1 MQFQSPLAILDRMYE
16 DIDLG
21 LAFRDVVI
29 RLMVVFWLSLVIMS
43 FKTSKAVLKD
53 RNIIKYIS

>member
-53 RNIIKYIS
+53 RNIMEYIY

>member
-1 MQFQSPLAILDRMYE
+1 MYE